1 MPVYLD
7 ENDAMK
13 DFIRKKIEENPD
25 ICIDTSHFA
34 TWIYAG
40 KMGYTSKSYEEY
52 GKLVRETVQLFP
64 LMGKDDILRSI
75 SSALREREKEWLN
88 AWVDHMKPSSSDDI
102 LQGDASFGYSPN
114 YPDC

>member
-40 KMGYTSKSYEEY
+40 KMGYTSKSYEAY
-52 GKLVRETVQLFP
+52 GDLVEETVEQFP
-64 LMGKDDILRSI
+64 LMGKDDVLRSI
-75 SSALREREKEWLN
+75 SSVLRETEKEWLTS
-88 AWVDHMKPSSSDDI
+88 WIDHMKTSSKKDI
-102 LQGDASFGYSPN
+102 LQGDVSFGYDPS